1 MTNLIMTNSITH
13 TMLTSTMGCAWD
25 ITHMGE
31 RGVERSEAIGIIDPE
46 KPYAGFAEKT
56 KWQIS
61 GATVR
66 TGAKLERGV
75 NWFAMKLG
83 YSDGAVS
90 AMVAWPALDH

>member
-1 MTNLIMTNSITH
+1 MLKLITS
-13 TMLTSTMGCAWD
+13 TMLTSVIGFAWD
-25 ITHMGE
+25 AIRMGE

-46 KPYAGFAEKT
+46 KPYAGFVEKT

-66 TGAKLERGV
+66 TCEKLERGV

-83 YSDGAVS
+83 YGDGAVS
-90 AMVAWPALDH
+90 GMVAWPALDH

>member
-1 MTNLIMTNSITH
+1 MLKLI
-13 TMLTSTMGCAWD
+13 TSTMLASAMGFTWD
-25 ITHMGE
+25 VIRMGG

-46 KPYAGFAEKT
+46 KPYAGFAEKA

-61 GATVR
+61 DATVR
-66 TGAKLERGV
+66 TCEKIERGV

-90 AMVAWPALDH
+90 GMVAWPALDH

>member
-1 MTNLIMTNSITH
+1 MLKLIIRTV
-13 TMLTSTMGCAWD
+13 LTSAMGFAWD
-25 ITHMGE
+25 ITRTGE

-46 KPYAGFAEKT
+46 KPYAGFAEKA

-66 TGAKLERGV
+66 TCEELERGV

-90 AMVAWPALDH
+90 ALVAWPALDH

>member
-1 MTNLIMTNSITH
+1 MLKLITS
-13 TMLTSTMGCAWD
+13 TMLTSAMVFAWD
-25 ITHMGE
+25 VIHTAG

-46 KPYAGFAEKT
+46 KPYAGFAEKA

-66 TGAKLERGV
+66 TGEKLERGV

-83 YSDGAVS
+83 YSDGEVS
-90 AMVAWPALDH
+90 GMVAWPALAH

>member
-1 MTNLIMTNSITH
+1 LCVDDNIGVPVLIRHKDPFGAGRI
-13 TMLTSTMGCAWD
+13 
-25 ITHMGE
+25 
-31 RGVERSEAIGIIDPE
+31 RKAIGIIDPE

-90 AMVAWPALDH
+90 GMVAWPALDH

>member
-1 MTNLIMTNSITH
+1 MLKATTRTI
-13 TMLTSTMGCAWD
+13 LTSAMGFAGD
-25 ITHMGE
+25 TARMGE
-31 RGVERSEAIGIIDPE
+31 RGVERCEAIGIIDPE
-46 KPYAGFAEKT
+46 KPYGGFAEKT

-83 YSDGAVS
+83 YSDGEVS
-90 AMVAWPALDH
+90 GVVAWPD